1 MTTDSANGDW
11 QNRLPSQWWFW
22 TPEWQ
27 AGERRVDEELAAG
40 QYEEFDTMEDFLAEL
55 ADWDRLDG
63 LEALDDVTDMIS
75 VKASVMHGKACIAG
89 SRIPVFVVLEKLEHG
104 YSLTD
109 ICEAYPHL
117 TLEQVRAA
125 IRFAAEILGQ
135 AQRVRGA

>member
-40 QYEEFDTMEDFLAEL
+40 QYEEFETMADFLAEL

-63 LEALDDVTDMIS
+63 LEALDAV
-75 VKASVMHGKACIAG
+75 
-89 SRIPVFVVLEKLEHG
+89 
-104 YSLTD
+104 
-109 ICEAYPHL
+109 
-117 TLEQVRAA
+117 
-125 IRFAAEILGQ
+125 
-135 AQRVRGA
+135 